1 MINLINMTDEN
12 QQKSVFKDDATQR
25 SLNTPLQDSTGS
37 LDGKDQEFLNLVISL
52 IDDKKI
58 ELYQPSTLINNV
70 IYDKLDDLAKG
81 KVDLESIN
89 MLAGIREMKGLYD
102 NGFQDTYQMANLVH
116 RLRLTKERL
125 EETAGDVF
133 II

>member
-12 QQKSVFKDDATQR
+12 QQKAIFKDEATQR

-58 ELYQPSTLINNV
+58 DLYQPSTLINNEV
-70 IYDKLDDLAKG
+70 YDKLDDLAKG

-89 MLAGIREMKGLYD
+89 MLAGIREMQGLHD

>member
-12 QQKSVFKDDATQR
+12 QQKAIFKDEATQR

-58 ELYQPSTLINNV
+58 DLYQPSTLINNEV
-70 IYDKLDDLAKG
+70 YDKLDDLAKG

-102 NGFQDTYQMANLVH
+102 NEFQDTYQMANLVH

-125 EETAGDVF
+125 EQTAGDVF

>member
-58 ELYQPSTLINNV
+58 DLYQPSTLINSG

>member
-12 QQKSVFKDDATQR
+12 QQKAIFKDEATQR

-58 ELYQPSTLINNV
+58 DLYQPSTLINSE

-81 KVDLESIN
+81 EVDLESIN

-102 NGFQDTYQMANLVH
+102 NEFQDTYQMANLVH

>member
-58 ELYQPSTLINNV
+58 DLYQPSTLINSG
-70 IYDKLDDLAKG
+70 IYDKLYDLAKG

>member
-58 ELYQPSTLINNV
+58 DLYQPSTLINSG

-81 KVDLESIN
+81 NVDLESIN